1 MKTLFFLLLTLIFC
15 SCKTE
20 LTEDVTIQKEI
31 SYFKDKRTNL
41 CFAYIYSTSYRGY
54 EVVSITYVPCENV
67 KHLIK

>member
-1 MKTLFFLLLTLIFC
+1 MKTLKFLFLVLLLC

-20 LTEDVTIQKEI
+20 LTEDTIIQKEI

-41 CFAYIYSTSYRGY
+41 CFASVYSTSYNGY
-54 EVVSITYVPCENV
+54 EVVSITHVPCENV